1 VKQLKELICL
11 FQFVKDEGIVLSVNQ
26 KEKVKT
32 YLSYLENYSASHR
45 IISRNDTE
53 LIVVRHFLSS
63 FYYALQI
70 KKEIQPGDNIL
81 DLGSGAGFP
90 GIILS
95 IVFEGNH
102 VVLVDSVRK
111 KTLFL
116 KKIVKE
122 LGLSCNVYCARIEEY
137 QKNKT
142 PSFRFVSARAL
153 ASVEELV
160 SLASVFMDKADI
172 HTMKGMDYIK
182 EIKNDE
188 KYDVIKNEIPDQ
200 WKDFSGYLTNK
211 VYLKLRTKREK

>member
-1 VKQLKELICL
+1 VKQYEELNRLIR
-11 FQFVKDEGIVLSVNQ
+11 FVEGEGIVLSVGQ
-26 KEKVKT
+26 QEKLKT
-32 YLSYLENYSASHR
+32 YLSYLEKFSFSHR
-45 IISRNDTE
+45 IVSRNDTE
-53 LIVVRHFLSS
+53 LIVIRHFLSS

-95 IVFEGNH
+95 VVFENNR

-116 KKIVKE
+116 KKVAKE
-122 LGLSCNVYCARIEEY
+122 LDLSCTVHCTRIEEY
-137 QKNKT
+137 QKSKT

-153 ASVEELV
+153 ASIEDLV
-160 SLASVFMDKADI
+160 SLAAVFMDKADI
-172 HTMKGMDYIK
+172 HTMKGMDYFK
-182 EIKNDE
+182 EVKNSE
-188 KYDVIKNEIPDQ
+188 KYDVIKNEIPNH